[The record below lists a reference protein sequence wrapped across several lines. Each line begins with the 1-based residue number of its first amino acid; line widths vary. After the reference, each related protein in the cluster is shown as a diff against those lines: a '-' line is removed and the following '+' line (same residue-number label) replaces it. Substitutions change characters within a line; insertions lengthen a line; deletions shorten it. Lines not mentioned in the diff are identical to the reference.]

1 MDSIGKE
8 SRLLIA
14 IQLIGVFM
22 FGQSTAI
29 SRRALL
35 GLGVAAATC
44 LSRPDKLYA
53 YQSIDVDGSIYSAF
67 PGLTDEEIDEILKD
81 KIQSEIQHIIND
93 AQNDAQDHVFFDRPT
108 YSTVYGTIQYIW
120 SPWTTLAGQPA
131 GGTSIKGG
139 GMAYAT
145 ESGGGTISFSYSF
158 PTPYGSFGLSCPLGR
173 KSSSVTSYGVKFPDS
188 NYYKVQ
194 QRGQVKAQPYTVYV
208 KQNGVSKVYRR
219 MVSSIPY
226 RNAFR
231 AVRA

>member
-1 MDSIGKE
+1 
-8 SRLLIA
+8 
-14 IQLIGVFM
+14 M
-22 FGQSTAI
+22 FGQNTTC
-29 SRRALL
+29 SRRAFL

-44 LSRPDKLYA
+44 LSRPDVLYA
-53 YQSIDVDGSIYSAF
+53 YQSIDLDGSIYSAF
-67 PGLTDEEIDEILKD
+67 PDFTDAEIDQLLED
-81 KIQSEIQHIIND
+81 EIQLEIKRIIDD
-93 AQNDAQDHVFFDRPT
+93 AQDNENDHVFFDRPS
-108 YSTVYGTIQYIW
+108 YSTVYGTVQYIW

-145 ESGGGTISFSYSF
+145 ESGGGTIAFSYSF